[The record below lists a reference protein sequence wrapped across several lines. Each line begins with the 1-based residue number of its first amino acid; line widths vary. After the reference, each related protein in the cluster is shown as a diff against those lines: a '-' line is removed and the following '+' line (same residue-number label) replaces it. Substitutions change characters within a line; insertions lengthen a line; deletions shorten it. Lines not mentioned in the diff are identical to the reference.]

1 MPLPPPRGPFAA
13 TLRVLAHPT
22 TTWALLGWVGA
33 AALAGLVTEP
43 GLHPMNGLM
52 MQAPMALLPFAV
64 LARGL
69 TGRDL
74 RPPALWAVGLGLAL
88 AAGATGGQ
96 AGVAELGAQGP
107 VTETY
112 TVQLAGQSVEAHLE
126 GQLTA
131 QMQPGAV
138 DLRLGLGDF
147 ERGAARVPLEG
158 GAESALGPWAVSVL
172 GLQPGDTPTW
182 ARLRATPR
190 GEAAAEGVEMA
201 VRQGSA
207 AALPDGSQV
216 AVLRLS
222 PDFGGALGQA
232 AQVQVTEGEAVR
244 VDWVF
249 AGSPDLDARV
259 GQGKWAIEL
268 LSVESEPRLRLSV
281 RRQGAPTLALLG
293 WGLMV
298 AGLGFGFA
306 RRAS

>member
-52 MQAPMALLPFAV
+52 MQAPLALLPFAV

-69 TGRDL
+69 AGRDW
-74 RPPALWAVGLGLAL
+74 RPPALWAVGLGLAVV
-88 AAGATGGQ
+88 AGVTGGP

-112 TVQLAGQSVEAHLE
+112 TVQLAGQSVDAHLE

-147 ERGAARVPLEG
+147 ERGTARVPLEG
-158 GAESALGPWAVSVL
+158 GAESTLGPWAVSVL

-182 ARLRATPR
+182 ARLRARPR
-190 GEAAAEGVEMA
+190 GEGAGEGVELA

-207 AALPDGSQV
+207 AALADGAQV
-216 AVLRLS
+216 A
-222 PDFGGALGQA
+222 ALGQA
-232 AQVQVTEGEAVR
+232 AQVQVSEGEAVR
-244 VDWVF
+244 VAWVF

-259 GQGKWAIEL
+259 GQGKWVIEL
-268 LSVESEPRLRLSV
+268 LGVESEPRLRLSV
-281 RRQGAPTLALLG
+281 RRQGAPTLALVG